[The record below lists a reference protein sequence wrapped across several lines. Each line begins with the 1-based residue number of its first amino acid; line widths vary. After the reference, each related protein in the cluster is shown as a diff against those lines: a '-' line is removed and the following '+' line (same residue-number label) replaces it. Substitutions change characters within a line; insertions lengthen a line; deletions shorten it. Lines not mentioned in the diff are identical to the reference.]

1 MFVLFYCGMFVL
13 IVLLGGA
20 RWQPPE
26 DLHTDEQLNL
36 YLPAFFSGVFWTGIS
51 IDVAFTEI
59 AQGSTSKGIL
69 YDARRA
75 LPTFLLVMCVSALYS
90 SPDSRSSVLEYIG
103 TLSRLATVHLLLIEP
118 VLLFVSIYVMII
130 AFEKQRSTDFIL
142 AMVLVQGMCVVYRSE
157 TYDGIAI
164 ACIAACVLLLSVHV
178 TRLLRS

>member
-1 MFVLFYCGMFVL
+1 M
-13 IVLLGGA
+13 
-20 RWQPPE
+20 
-26 DLHTDEQLNL
+26 
-36 YLPAFFSGVFWTGIS
+36 
-51 IDVAFTEI
+51 
-59 AQGSTSKGIL
+59 
-69 YDARRA
+69 
-75 LPTFLLVMCVSALYS
+75 
-90 SPDSRSSVLEYIG
+90 EYIG

-142 AMVLVQGMCVVYRSE
+142 AMVLVQGICVVYRSE